1 VIEVRGAG
9 YGEAVLVVTRYRVAE
24 DDGAPF
30 RERAAAALLAL
41 TQRPGCLSAHLGRA
55 VDDPTLWTVT
65 TTWTS
70 VGDYRRSL
78 SSYDVKV
85 SAVPLLS
92 LALDE
97 PTAFEDLL
105 VWTPAGGAVQGE
117 IALAADAGRVSLG
130 EAGTPRAPRA
140 LD

>member
-1 VIEVRGAG
+1 MSAVRAG
-9 YGEAVLVVTRYRVAE
+9 IYRVGMLVVTRFRVAE
-24 DDGAPF
+24 DDGASF
-30 RERAAAALLAL
+30 RERAGAALLAL
-41 TQRPGCLSAHLGRA
+41 TERRGCLSAHLGRA

-70 VGDYRRSL
+70 VGDYRRAL

-85 SAVPLLS
+85 TAVPLLS

-105 VWTPAGGAVQGE
+105 VWTPADGAVEGE

>member
-1 VIEVRGAG
+1 M
-9 YGEAVLVVTRYRVAE
+9 TRFRVPE
-24 DDGAPF
+24 DDGAAF
-30 RERAAAALLAL
+30 RERAGTALLAL
-41 TQRPGCLSAHLGRA
+41 TRRPGCRSAHLGRA
-55 VDDPTLWTVT
+55 VDDPALWTLT

-70 VGDYRRSL
+70 VGDYRRAL

-105 VWTPAGGAVQGE
+105 VWTPGGGAVAGE
-117 IALAADAGRVSLG
+117 ADLAADAGLVSLG
-130 EAGTPRAPRA
+130 EAATPHAPRA

>member
-1 VIEVRGAG
+1 MRQAWG
-9 YGEAVLVVTRYRVAE
+9 YGEDVLAVTRFRVTE
-24 DDGAPF
+24 DDGAGF

-41 TQRPGCLSAHLGRA
+41 TRRPGCLSAHVGRA

-65 TTWTS
+65 TTWAS
-70 VGDYRRSL
+70 VGDYRRAL

-85 SAVPLLS
+85 TAVPLLS

-105 VWTPAGGAVQGE
+105 VWTPAGGAVEGE
-117 IALAADAGRVSLG
+117 IARAADAGRVSLG